1 MNEFKYYLKKLTS
14 NELGYRNN
22 RLVTGQIF
30 YISKQAVSFFPSLN
44 PKVHNDSTNIEVK
57 VEYRTSPIF
66 VNLVF
71 HNDKYSR
78 SEGTRDE
85 YRIYL
90 NRDVAP
96 DDFFFRPND
105 IIIFERNDNNKY
117 TLTLIKPSD
126 TKYLHFENLI
136 KENFVRGSHA
146 LTESL
151 Y

>member
-1 MNEFKYYLKKLTS
+1 MSDFKYYLKKLTS

-30 YISKQAVSFFPSLN
+30 YISKQAVSFFPHLN
-44 PKVHNDSTNIEVK
+44 PKVHNDSINIEVK

-90 NRDVAP
+90 NRDIAP

-105 IIIFERNDNNKY
+105 IIIFERNANDKY
-117 TLTLIKPSD
+117 ILSLIKPSD
-126 TKYLHFENLI
+126 TKYLHFETLI

-146 LTESL
+146 LVNNL